1 MRKKYLAWF
10 LLLQL
15 VFVLGG
21 CSGGNDSV
29 SLSQVSVRSVELLSR
44 ETVEKGHTVSLSVT
58 LSSDADRNDLGM
70 SYYLL
75 SKDEATQRIDSYHF
89 GSASIPVVS
98 SGERIYAQSFVF
110 SDDVPP
116 GTYSLLLHVDPLETS
131 LPDDI
136 AYEAPGDVAIT
147 VAADGGKPD
156 LVAHSLH
163 AHSSYLVISQ
173 DEELGDGDQRDHI
186 SMTVDVESV
195 AHDASNV
202 AIMAYVETTAG
213 YEPVR
218 IWNSAGKAFENSLVL
233 STLDANVLQSVMLD
247 LLVPPE
253 VLARLEGKASTNVKV
268 LIDPLDAIDEN
279 ENALTLAGR
288 TDDNELVEPVNI
300 YAGAP
305 VASKGDGGLDF
316 QTSYSKGF
324 DNKYFGANLDFLG
337 KAWFGLN
344 GIGASVSGTVPVT
357 VLGHTF
363 DFLGITSDA
372 HYNPILPT
380 DSAFDLDIEFAGIT
394 LYSQSGNAGFEWE
407 KTWKI
412 EKNLGYSQTFV
423 IAVVPVEV
431 SAGASGALG
440 IKATVSVNSKF
451 EGTVSPF
458 VDVGAYA
465 SAAVNLVV
473 AKGGIRGTLYLIGC
487 SFDTKLGGTI
497 AADAGATQ
505 LTGTLDE
512 TVGYT
517 LSGPN
522 GGLVIFVKW
531 PKTCWKWHVIPYPCG
546 WNEKDWSLV
555 SWSTY
560 SKTDTLLDRRQ
571 SVTVPL
577 Q

>member
-1 MRKKYLAWF
+1 MQRKYLVWF

-21 CSGGNDSV
+21 CSGGNDSA
-29 SLSQVSVRSVELLSR
+29 SQSRVSVSSVELLSA
-44 ETVEKGHTVSLSVT
+44 ETFEKGCYVSLSVT
-58 LSSDADRNDLGM
+58 LSSDADLNGLGM

-89 GSASIPVVS
+89 GSATIPVVS
-98 SGERIYAQSFVF
+98 AGEHTYAQSFVF
-110 SDDVPP
+110 SDDVPA
-116 GTYSLLLHVDPLETS
+116 GTFNLLVHVDPLETS

-136 AYEAPGDVAIT
+136 AYEAPRDVAVT
-147 VAADGGKPD
+147 VAEDRGKPD
-156 LVAHSLH
+156 LAVHAIH
-163 AHSSYLVISQ
+163 AHSSYLVLSH
-173 DEELGDGDQRDHI
+173 DEELGDGARRDHI
-186 SMTVDVESV
+186 SLTVDVESA

-202 AIMAYVETTAG
+202 DITASVETVAG
-213 YEPVR
+213 YEPVL
-218 IWNSAGKAFENSLVL
+218 IWNSADKSFANSLLL
-233 STLDANVLQSVMLD
+233 SSLDANALQSVMLD

-253 VLARLEGKASTNVKV
+253 VLAGLEGKTSTNVKIV
-268 LIDPLDAIDEN
+268 IDAFDEIDEN
-279 ENALTLAGR
+279 ESALMLAGR
-288 TDDNELVEPVNI
+288 TDDNELVHPVNI
-300 YAGAP
+300 FAGDP
-305 VASKGDGGLDF
+305 VASKGDSGLDF
-316 QTSYSKGF
+316 RTSFSKGF
-324 DNKYFGANLDFLG
+324 NNKYFGAELDFLG

-357 VLGHTF
+357 ILGHTF
-363 DFLGITSDA
+363 NFLGITSDA

-380 DSAFDLDIEFAGIT
+380 DSAFDLDVEFAGIT

-412 EKNLGYSQTFV
+412 EKNMGYSQTFV
-423 IAVVPVEV
+423 IAIVPVEV

-512 TVGYT
+512 TIGYT
-517 LSGPN
+517 LSGPK
-522 GGLVIFVKW
+522 GGLVIFVNW
-531 PKTCWKWHVIPYPCG
+531 PKICWKWHIIPYPCG

-560 SKTDTLLDRRQ
+560 SKTDTLLDKHQ

>member
-1 MRKKYLAWF
+1 MQRKHLVWF

-21 CSGGNDSV
+21 CGGGGDSV
-29 SLSQVSVRSVELLSR
+29 SQTQVSVRSVELLSP
-44 ETVEKGHTVSLSVT
+44 ETVEKGHYISLSVT
-58 LSSDADRNDLGM
+58 LSSDADLNNLGM

-75 SKDEATQRIDSYHF
+75 SKDEATQQIDSYHF
-89 GSASIPVVS
+89 GSTSIPVVA
-98 SGERIYAQSFVF
+98 SGERMYAQSFVF
-110 SDDVPP
+110 SDDVPA
-116 GTYSLLLHVDPLETS
+116 GTYNLLIQVDPLETS

-136 AYEAPGDVAIT
+136 TYEAPDDVTVT
-147 VAADGGKPD
+147 VAADQGKPD
-156 LVAHSLH
+156 LVARAIH
-163 AHSSYLVISQ
+163 AHSSYLVLSQ
-173 DEELGDGDQRDHI
+173 DEELGDGERRDHI

-218 IWNSAGKAFENSLVL
+218 IWNSAGKSFGDSLIL
-233 STLDANVLQSVMLD
+233 SSLDANVLQSVMLD
-247 LLVPPE
+247 LLVPQT
-253 VLARLEGKASTNVKV
+253 VLARLEGKTSTNVKV
-268 LIDPLDAIDEN
+268 VIDPFDEIDEN
-279 ENALTLAGR
+279 ENALILTGR
-288 TDDNELVEPVNI
+288 ADDNELVQPVNI

-305 VASKGDGGLDF
+305 VASRGDGGLNF
-316 QTSYSKGF
+316 QTSFSKGF
-324 DNKYFGANLDFLG
+324 DNKHFGADLDFLG

-344 GIGASVSGTVPVT
+344 GIGASVSGTLPVT

-380 DSAFDLDIEFAGIT
+380 DSAFDLDVEFAGIT

-407 KTWKI
+407 KTWQI
-412 EKNLGYSQTFV
+412 EKNMGYTQTFV
-423 IAVVPVEV
+423 IGIVPVDV

-440 IKATVSVNSKF
+440 IKATVSVNSEF
-451 EGTVSPF
+451 DGTVSPF

-465 SAAVNLVV
+465 SAAIDLAV

-522 GGLVIFVKW
+522 GDLVIFVKW

-546 WNEKDWSLV
+546 WHEKDWSLV

-560 SKTDTLLDRRQ
+560 SKKDTLLDKHQ

-577 Q
+577 K

>member
-1 MRKKYLAWF
+1 MQRKHLVWF

-21 CSGGNDSV
+21 CGGGGDSV
-29 SLSQVSVRSVELLSR
+29 SQTQVSVRSVELLSP
-44 ETVEKGHTVSLSVT
+44 ETVEKGHYISLSVT
-58 LSSDADRNDLGM
+58 LSSDADLNNLGM

-75 SKDEATQRIDSYHF
+75 SKDEATQQIDSYHF
-89 GSASIPVVS
+89 GSTSIPVVA
-98 SGERIYAQSFVF
+98 SGERMYAQSFVF
-110 SDDVPP
+110 SDDVPA
-116 GTYSLLLHVDPLETS
+116 GTYNLLIQVDPLETS

-136 AYEAPGDVAIT
+136 TYEAPDDVTVT
-147 VAADGGKPD
+147 VAADQGKPD
-156 LVAHSLH
+156 LVARAIH
-163 AHSSYLVISQ
+163 AHSSYLVLSQ
-173 DEELGDGDQRDHI
+173 DEELGDGERRDHI

-218 IWNSAGKAFENSLVL
+218 IWNSAGKSFGDSLIL
-233 STLDANVLQSVMLD
+233 SSLDANVLQSVMLD
-247 LLVPPE
+247 LLVPQT
-253 VLARLEGKASTNVKV
+253 VLARLEGKTSTNVKV
-268 LIDPLDAIDEN
+268 VIDPFDEIDEN
-279 ENALTLAGR
+279 ENALILTGR
-288 TDDNELVEPVNI
+288 ADDNELVQPVNI

-305 VASKGDGGLDF
+305 VASRGDGGLDF
-316 QTSYSKGF
+316 QTSFSKGF
-324 DNKYFGANLDFLG
+324 DNKHFGADLDFLG

-344 GIGASVSGTVPVT
+344 GIGASVSGTLPVT

-380 DSAFDLDIEFAGIT
+380 DSAFDLDVEFAGIT

-407 KTWKI
+407 KTWQI
-412 EKNLGYSQTFV
+412 EKNMGYTQTFV
-423 IAVVPVEV
+423 IGIVPVDV

-440 IKATVSVNSKF
+440 IKATVSVNSEF
-451 EGTVSPF
+451 DGTVSPF

-465 SAAVNLVV
+465 SAAIDLAV

-522 GGLVIFVKW
+522 GDLVIFVKW

-546 WNEKDWSLV
+546 WHEKDWSLV

-560 SKTDTLLDRRQ
+560 SKKDTLLDKHQ

-577 Q
+577 K

>member
-1 MRKKYLAWF
+1 MRRKYLVWF

-21 CSGGNDSV
+21 CGAGDDPAPR
-29 SLSQVSVRSVELLSR
+29 SQVAVGSVELLTA
-44 ETVEKGHTVSLSVT
+44 ETVEKGQEISLSVT
-58 LSSDADRNDLGM
+58 LSSDADLNGLGM
-70 SYYLL
+70 SYYLI
-75 SKDEATQRIDSYHF
+75 SKDEAAQRIDSYHF
-89 GSASIPVVS
+89 GSATIPVVS
-98 SGERIYAQSFVF
+98 SGEHIYAQSFVF
-110 SDDVPP
+110 SDDVPA
-116 GTYSLLLHVDPLETS
+116 GTYNLLVHVDPLETS

-136 AYEAPGDVAIT
+136 AYEAPRDVAVT
-147 VAADGGKPD
+147 VDTNHGKPD
-156 LVAHSLH
+156 LVVHAIRAHSP
-163 AHSSYLVISQ
+163 YLVISH
-173 DEELGDGDQRDHI
+173 DEELGDGNRRDHI
-186 SMTVDVESV
+186 SLTVDVESV
-195 AHDASNV
+195 AHGASNV
-202 AIMAYVETTAG
+202 DIMAYVETTAG

-218 IWNSAGKAFENSLVL
+218 IWNSAGKAFGNSLVL

-253 VLARLEGKASTNVKV
+253 VLARLEGKTSTNVKIV
-268 LIDPLDAIDEN
+268 IDPLDAVDEN
-279 ENALTLAGR
+279 ENALTLAAR
-288 TDDNELVEPVNI
+288 ANDNELVQPVNV
-300 YAGAP
+300 YAGSP
-305 VASKGDGGLDF
+305 VASKGDAGLNF
-316 QTSYSKGF
+316 QTSFTKGF
-324 DNKYFGANLDFLG
+324 DNQYFGANLDFLG

-344 GIGASVSGTVPVT
+344 GIGASVSGKLPVT

-380 DSAFDLDIEFAGIT
+380 DSAFDLDVEFAGIT

-407 KTWKI
+407 KTWQI
-412 EKNLGYSQTFV
+412 EKNMGYSQTFV
-423 IAVVPVEV
+423 IGIVPVEV

-512 TVGYT
+512 TIGYT

-522 GGLVIFVKW
+522 GGLVIYVQW

-546 WNEKDWSLV
+546 WNTKDWSLV

-577 Q
+577 K